1 MTHKHHYSMNNFI
14 HDVGKVT
21 KPIHKDIVGLVSG
34 AGKTFNHVVDAQAS
48 VANNLIHTGGSTL
61 SSLSLP
67 LLVVGG
73 GVLLFMLTKK

>member
-1 MTHKHHYSMNNFI
+1 MGHYSMRNFI
-14 HDVGKVT
+14 HDVGHIT

-34 AGKTFNHVVDAQAS
+34 VGKTANHMIDTQAS

-67 LLVVGG
+67 LAIG
-73 GVLLFMLTKK
+73 GVAILAFMMMKK

>member
-1 MTHKHHYSMNNFI
+1 MGHYSMRNFI
-14 HDVGKVT
+14 HDVGHIT

-34 AGKTFNHVVDAQAS
+34 VGKTANHMIDTQAN

-67 LLVVGG
+67 LAIG
-73 GVLLFMLTKK
+73 GVAILAFMMMKK